1 MTPEFAT
8 SVCAVLALIT
18 ALVSLYFCLRSGS
31 LPEVTTQVRQLA
43 LDVTE
48 LYDKVEHWTR
58 RDRVRKLREG
68 QEAARQK
75 EIDETTLPAQPANTK
90 ARKAQLRAKLF
101 GRPPAKDLQ

>member
-18 ALVSLYFCLRSGS
+18 ALVSLYFVLRTGS
-31 LPEVTTQVRQLA
+31 LPEIQSTVRQLS
-43 LDVTE
+43 LDVSE

-68 QEAARQK
+68 QEQARQK
-75 EIDETTLPAQPANTK
+75 EIDETTLPAPTGTVK
-90 ARKAQLRAKLF
+90 ARKAQLRAKMF
-101 GRPPAKDLQ
+101 GRAPKSELQ